1 MRTCLAISVLVH
13 AAILLW
19 LVLVPAG
26 RPFAP
31 AQAEPIL
38 VDLLPAQDTRETK
51 PEEAKSPQKPE
62 PPKPELQK
70 PESQKPE
77 PQKAEPQKADSG
89 PKSPPSKAAQDDLED
104 RAATAARLAWELNL
118 PTDTVVNLAAPPSE
132 SKSNLTSEEI
142 GDLKAQVGK
151 CWSAP
156 DRVPHTPGFEAVIRI
171 ALKPD
176 GTLGAAPQLVSAPA
190 SISGPPLVASAKHAL
205 QQCQPYAMLP
215 ADKYQDWRVLDL
227 TFRADGPAALSA
239 PRRNAATQ

>member
-26 RPFAP
+26 EPFAP

-38 VDLLPAQDTRETK
+38 VDLLPAQDARETES
-51 PEEAKSPQKPE
+51 EEAKSPPKPEAQKPE
-62 PPKPELQK
+62 A
-70 PESQKPE
+70 QKPE
-77 PQKAEPQKADSG
+77 PQKPDSG
-89 PKSPPSKAAQDDLED
+89 QKSPPSKAAQDDLED

-118 PTDTVVNLAAPPSE
+118 PTDTIVSLAAPPSE

-142 GDLKAQVGK
+142 GELKAQVGK

-190 SISGPPLVASAKHAL
+190 SLSGPPLVASAKQAL

-227 TFRADGPAALSA
+227 IFRADGPAALSA

>member
-26 RPFAP
+26 EPFAP

-38 VDLLPAQDTRETK
+38 VDLLPAQDARETES
-51 PEEAKSPQKPE
+51 EEAKSPPKPEAQKPE
-62 PPKPELQK
+62 A
-70 PESQKPE
+70 QKPE
-77 PQKAEPQKADSG
+77 PQKPDSG
-89 PKSPPSKAAQDDLED
+89 QKSPPSKAAQDDLED

-118 PTDTVVNLAAPPSE
+118 PTDTIVSLAAPPSE

-190 SISGPPLVASAKHAL
+190 SLSGPPLVASAKQAL

-227 TFRADGPAALSA
+227 IFRADGPAALSA

>member
-38 VDLLPAQDTRETK
+38 VDLLPAQDARETES
-51 PEEAKSPQKPE
+51 EEAKSPPKPEAQKPE
-62 PPKPELQK
+62 A
-70 PESQKPE
+70 QKPE
-77 PQKAEPQKADSG
+77 PQKPDSG
-89 PKSPPSKAAQDDLED
+89 PKSPPSRAAQDDLED

-142 GDLKAQVGK
+142 GELKAQVGK

-156 DRVPHTPGFEAVIRI
+156 DGVPHAPGFEAVIRI

-227 TFRADGPAALSA
+227 IFRADGPAALSA

>member
-26 RPFAP
+26 EPFAP

-38 VDLLPAQDTRETK
+38 VDLLPAQDARETES
-51 PEEAKSPQKPE
+51 EEAKSPPKPEAQKPE
-62 PPKPELQK
+62 AQK
-70 PESQKPE
+70 PEAQKPEAQKPE
-77 PQKAEPQKADSG
+77 PQKPDSG
-89 PKSPPSKAAQDDLED
+89 QKSPPSKAAQDDLED

-118 PTDTVVNLAAPPSE
+118 PTDTIVSLAAPPSE

-190 SISGPPLVASAKHAL
+190 SVSGPPLVASAKQAL
-205 QQCQPYAMLP
+205 QQCQPYARLP

-227 TFRADGPAALSA
+227 TFTADGPAALSA
-239 PRRNAATQ
+239 PRRNAATH

>member
-26 RPFAP
+26 EPFAP

-38 VDLLPAQDTRETK
+38 VDLLPAQDARETES
-51 PEEAKSPQKPE
+51 EEAKSPPKPEAQKPE
-62 PPKPELQK
+62 A
-70 PESQKPE
+70 QKPE
-77 PQKAEPQKADSG
+77 PQKPDSG
-89 PKSPPSKAAQDDLED
+89 QKSPPSKAAQDDLED

-118 PTDTVVNLAAPPSE
+118 PTDTIVSLAAPPSE

-142 GDLKAQVGK
+142 GELKAQVGK

-156 DRVPHTPGFEAVIRI
+156 DGVPHAPGFEVVIRI

-190 SISGPPLVASAKHAL
+190 SVSGPPLVASAKQAL

-227 TFRADGPAALSA
+227 TFTADGPAALSA
-239 PRRNAATQ
+239 PRRNAATH

>member
-38 VDLLPAQDTRETK
+38 VDLLPAQDAREAQ
-51 PEEAKSPQKPE
+51 PEEAKSA
-62 PPKPELQK
+62 L
-70 PESQKPE
+70 KPE
-77 PQKAEPQKADSG
+77 PQKPASDGG
-89 PKSPPSKAAQDDLED
+89 PKNPPSKAAQDDLED
-104 RAATAARLAWELNL
+104 QAATAARLAWELNL

-142 GDLKAQVGK
+142 GELKAQVGK

-156 DRVPHTPGFEAVIRI
+156 DGVPHAPGFEVVIRI

>member
-26 RPFAP
+26 EPFAP

-38 VDLLPAQDTRETK
+38 VDLLPAQDARETES
-51 PEEAKSPQKPE
+51 EEAKSPPKPEAQKPE
-62 PPKPELQK
+62 A
-70 PESQKPE
+70 QKPE
-77 PQKAEPQKADSG
+77 PQKPDSG
-89 PKSPPSKAAQDDLED
+89 QKSPPSKAAQDDLED

-118 PTDTVVNLAAPPSE
+118 PTDTIVSLAAPPSE

-156 DRVPHTPGFEAVIRI
+156 DGVPHAPGFEAVIRI

-190 SISGPPLVASAKHAL
+190 SISGPPLVASAKQAL

-227 TFRADGPAALSA
+227 TFTADGPAALSA
-239 PRRNAATQ
+239 PRRNAATH